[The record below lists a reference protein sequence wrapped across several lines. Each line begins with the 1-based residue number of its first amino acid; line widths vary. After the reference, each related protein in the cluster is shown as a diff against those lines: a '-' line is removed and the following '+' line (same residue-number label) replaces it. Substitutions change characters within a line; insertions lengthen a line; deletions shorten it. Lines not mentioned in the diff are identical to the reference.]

1 MATVNNLTPNSPGL
15 QGIGTFAGGEAQHIS
30 ITDALCEGPIWGLV
44 DGAASIYLDNVSAEH
59 ARLVTYQPD
68 IAGAG
73 ITFDGTTNV
82 GIVDD
87 GVTLPED
94 TGTGTRMITVE
105 EYEQLNVLVGGITEL
120 ADEGYSFS
128 LSGTNLSATDHN
140 TTYNPPTLE
149 RYATFIIALGNPFG
163 QNFKVLSMAGDHVVN
178 SSTTSTF
185 ITRENPFLMGS
196 KEELDAAIAAGTVV
210 SGTVYLTEKYQIEQ
224 VDPANNTVTVTGI
237 PPAGSSPFSFTG
249 VSNFNSLPG
258 ATGGTTNFDPNQAVG
273 KLDNLYVQ
281 EVVGSIDQPPLAQ
294 VGNVGGSIAL
304 PGTIGALNVEL
315 NQIAPG
321 NSEGLPVID
330 AFNPAEASKD
340 GTPTIASGPNEFGAA
355 NFGLDTLARIKNA
368 DTISFDI
375 VYNNGLNVYGG
386 NDDITYHDCYAFY
399 GCKITFKE
407 DTGNNNFIDKHTVNV
422 WPNYIVHKG
431 RRTGPLLFT
440 HIINI
445 KKYREAYGTFDDF
458 TVKIWRLTR
467 QQGLPIGANGGNGG
481 KSDRNKW
488 TTMASSAVANL
499 GSTIEDKLSYPYTAI
514 ISSAFNSRQFKET
527 PKRSYDIRGKKVRI
541 PTTYTPREYSST
553 GLAQYSDF
561 WDGSFT
567 NDVYT
572 DNPAWIFYD
581 LVTDRRYGAGKW
593 IEESDVDIYNLYRIS
608 KYCDELV
615 PGSGVQTANKWEAL
629 EFYEIQATG
638 IFTAAEWNTMT
649 ATTNGTPAVGD
660 IIRIVKPPTGVDPS
674 LNPAKAIRYEP
685 RFRMNLYLSRAE
697 AVYKVLKDMAS
708 HFTSILYF
716 MDAQVT
722 LLQDSPQEPVYTFN
736 KSNVINGKFTYESSP
751 SKTRANQI
759 IVQWNDPKSNYEI
772 VPLVLED
779 PSNIVKVGK
788 TITKEVVAFGC
799 THESQALRYARWKLW
814 TGLNQ
819 TRSVNF
825 ETALQGIY
833 IKPGDIVNIQ
843 DADRYGVM
851 KSGRIG
857 ANLATTDTVIPLDRY
872 VEFQAGHTY
881 KISLMHALPG
891 AIYVGY
897 EDTVTIAGSSTYKK
911 GEYIP
916 EAYVKSGA
924 TYTLQDLD
932 TEAKASNAFIDAA
945 GTKPLSV
952 VWKKYTHV
960 DEYDI
965 VNPGTGPYNS
975 VTLNATLNHE
985 VLAGSPWTL
994 RQESFGIN
1002 VLGSKKLYKVLSVKE
1017 NAANLFGITAVEHY
1031 NEKFTAVDTDYD
1043 LGVIPPSIYEEQE
1056 PEVIPPPRNIA
1067 VLAEG
1072 TRIPDDGDY
1081 SKFSVTWDPPI
1092 RVDPN
1097 TQEVTPGTDFVAGYE
1112 VVAGPNLFPS
1122 GVYSTTTSET
1132 NISFVDVDY
1141 GNYVVRVRTVS
1152 PNKNYSE
1159 WVGVNID
1166 YNDRQIGTQDI
1177 ERIHGIPKWA
1187 YSNVTGGIKN
1197 SSTTYQSTDEFYN
1210 FNGTWHGIYNKTT
1223 DTFSVTQPTSDE
1235 FMVRQY
1241 AGPRRHRWIYIW
1253 AGEVIEELWLEPG
1266 GTPPT
1271 FERAGQTYELGSL
1284 QTSASSGPG
1293 TYNYYAIK
1301 GESTIGIEGSEVW
1314 TFDSFP
1320 AELSSYGNPGE
1331 SVTIT
1336 EASGN
1341 GVVDL
1346 SGIPDGDERELYILL
1361 DESVP
1366 KIFLGQFDRD
1376 SHAGVG
1382 PGIWRDIGD
1391 GSGGMDLAYELITGT
1406 AALTAQ
1412 TQRLIGTGTLF
1423 TTEVAVGDKI
1433 SLSNATSAAN
1443 ISSNGVSSAAKV
1455 LNVISDTE
1463 LELDRSFPTGIN
1475 LTRIYRNIYRPDYQK
1490 DAVIASIDRT

>member
-44 DGAASIYLDNVSAEH
+44 EGAASVFLDNVPAEH
-59 ARLVTYQPD
+59 SRLVTYQPD

-82 GIVDD
+82 GTVDD
-87 GVTLPED
+87 GVTLPDD
-94 TGTGTRMITVE
+94 TGTGTRMIIVE
-105 EYEQLNVLVGGITEL
+105 DYEQLNVIVGAITEL

-128 LSGTNLSATDHN
+128 LTGTNLSAADHD

-149 RYATFIIALGNPFG
+149 RYATFIITLGNPFSN
-163 QNFKVLSMAGDHVVN
+163 NFKVLSMAGDHIVT

-185 ITRENPFLMGS
+185 ITRENPFIMGT
-196 KEELDAAIAAGTVV
+196 KEELDEAIAAGTVI
-210 SGTVYLTEKYQIEQ
+210 SGTVHLTEKYQIEE
-224 VDPANNTVTVTGI
+224 VDPVNNTVTVTGV
-237 PPAGSSPFSFTG
+237 PPAGFSPFSFTG
-249 VSNFNSLPG
+249 VTNLNSLAG
-258 ATGGTTNFDPNQAVG
+258 VTGGTTTFDPSQAVG
-273 KLDNLYVQ
+273 KIDNLYIQ
-281 EVVGSIDQPPLAQ
+281 QVVGSIDQPPLAQ
-294 VGNVGGSIAL
+294 VGNVGGSIAVNNPSVQPQPLLQVDTGTLATQFGLNRIDPL
-304 PGTIGALNVEL
+304 PAG
-315 NQIAPG
+315 
-321 NSEGLPVID
+321 D
-330 AFNPAEASKD
+330 
-340 GTPTIASGPNEFGAA
+340 PNEEVGPPRVFGSSD
-355 NFGLDTLARIKNA
+355 FGLTSTSRVKNA
-368 DTISFDI
+368 DTITFDI
-375 VYNNGLNVYGG
+375 IYDALNVYGG
-386 NDDITYHDCYAFY
+386 NDDIGYHDCYAFY
-399 GCKITFKE
+399 GCKVVFKE
-407 DTGNNNFIDKHTVNV
+407 DIGGNTYVDKHTVNV

-431 RRTGPLLFT
+431 RRTGPMVFS
-440 HIINI
+440 HIISL

-458 TVKIWRLTR
+458 QVILWRLTR
-467 QQGLPIGANGGNGG
+467 SKGLPVGANGGNGG
-481 KSDRNKW
+481 KTDKNKW
-488 TTMASSAVANL
+488 NMQASSQVGNL
-499 GSTIEDKLSYPYTAI
+499 GATIEDNLSYPYTAI
-514 ISSAFNSRQFKET
+514 IGAAFNSRQFKET

-581 LVTDRRYGAGKW
+581 LVTDKRYGAGKW

-615 PGSGVQTANKWEAL
+615 PGSGVQTADKWQAL

-638 IFTAAEWNTMT
+638 IFTAAEWDTMT
-649 ATTNGTPAVGD
+649 ATTNGVPAVGD
-660 IIRIVKPPTGVDPS
+660 IIRIVKPPTGTDTVLTS
-674 LNPAKAIRYEP
+674 AKAIRYEP

-872 VEFQAGHTY
+872 VEFQSGHTY

-932 TEAKASNAFIDAA
+932 TEQKASNAFIDAA

-1092 RVDPN
+1092 RVEPN
-1097 TQEVTPGTDFVAGYE
+1097 TQEIIPGIDFVAGYE

-1132 NISFVDVDY
+1132 NISFVDVEY

-1159 WVGVNID
+1159 WVGVTID
-1166 YNDRQIGTQDI
+1166 YNDRQIGSQDI

-1210 FNGTWHGIYNKTT
+1210 FNGTWHGIYDRAT

-1253 AGEVIEELWLEPG
+1253 AGDVIEELWLNPG
-1266 GTPPT
+1266 DPPPT

-1284 QTSASSGPG
+1284 QTSVSHGAG

-1346 SGIPDGDERELYILL
+1346 SGIPDGDERELYIVL

-1406 AALTAQ
+1406 ATLAER
-1412 TQRLIGTGTLF
+1412 TQNLIGTGTLF
-1423 TTEVAVGDKI
+1423 TTEVVVGDKI

-1443 ISSNGVSSAAKV
+1443 ISSNGVSNAAKV

-1463 LELDRSFPTGIN
+1463 LELDRSFPAGIN
-1475 LTRIYRNIYRPDYQK
+1475 LTRIYRNVYRPDYQK